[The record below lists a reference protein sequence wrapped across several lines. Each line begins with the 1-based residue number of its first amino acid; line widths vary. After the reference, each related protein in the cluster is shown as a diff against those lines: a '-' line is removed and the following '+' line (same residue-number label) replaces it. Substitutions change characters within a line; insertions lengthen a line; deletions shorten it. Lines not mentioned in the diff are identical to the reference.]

1 MEIWAVVIMFICL
14 CVDNMVMANMSGM
27 KPQNNDVR
35 SRMSLRIALS
45 FSAFHALFLILG
57 YLIAMLVWP
66 ASRNWMASVWVTFAF
81 LTLIG
86 IRLLLETVEKSPSFS
101 AADADVNPKLIKTS
115 AWLAI
120 NTLMIG
126 FAMRIMK
133 IDYSLF
139 WPIFIL
145 FAVSMI
151 MSLVGFLIGKPE
163 SKKISTKI
171 VESAAGIIMIV
182 MAIRLLIMYH

>member
-1 MEIWAVVIMFICL
+1 
-14 CVDNMVMANMSGM
+14 MVMANMSGM
-27 KPQNNDVR
+27 KPQNNEVR
-35 SRMSLRIALS
+35 SRLSLRIAVS
-45 FSAFHALFLILG
+45 FSVFHVIFLLLG
-57 YLIAMLVWP
+57 YLLAALLWP
-66 ASRNWMASVWVTFAF
+66 HSRNWLSSVWVSFAF
-81 LTLIG
+81 ITLIG

-101 AADADVNPKLIKTS
+101 VADSDVNKKLIKTS
-115 AWLAI
+115 VWLAI

-126 FAMRIMK
+126 FVLRIMK

-139 WPIFIL
+139 WPIFIV

-151 MSLVGFLIGKPE
+151 MSLVGFLVGRPE

-171 VESAAGIIMIV
+171 VESAAGIIMII